1 MSLHKHALI
10 RYRIIDRMLRN
21 PQRPYPTIEELRSEC
36 EEALFGSDS
45 GEHISISTL
54 EKDLRA
60 MRTDHE
66 LGYEAP
72 IKYSKQHKG
81 YYYVDK
87 GYTIH
92 NSPLSTGDVD
102 TIKFAANTLFNF
114 REHPLFEQFRFSI
127 EKIFDRLNIS
137 DEVDDEGIESKVQFD
152 SFPDYPGKDYL
163 PLVYEAI
170 MGPHPLQMQYKKF
183 NSIEFSSRVI
193 HPYLLKEFRQRWY
206 VIGYDDK
213 SGKVRTFALDR
224 VSKLS
229 KSNRPYYLDDSFNIE
244 EYFKY
249 AFGITVGD
257 AKPVD
262 VKLHFPDHQLGYVKT
277 SPLHS
282 SQRIEIEDNGFILRL
297 RILPTY
303 EFYEK
308 LLSFGA
314 NVKVLEPKS
323 VKEALLSKIKDNLKQ
338 YE

>member
-1 MSLHKHALI
+1 
-10 RYRIIDRMLRN
+10 MLRN
-21 PQRPYPTIEELRSEC
+21 PQKPYPSIEALRSEC
-36 EEALFGSDS
+36 EEALFGSTS
-45 GEHISISTL
+45 GEHISISTI

-60 MRTDHE
+60 MRSDLE

-72 IKYSKQHKG
+72 IKYSKQNRG
-81 YYYVDK
+81 YFYEQVD
-87 GYTIH
+87 YTIH
-92 NSPLSTGDVD
+92 NSPLSSDDVD

-137 DEVDDEGIESKVQFD
+137 ENVDDAGIQSKVRFD

-170 MGPHPLQMQYKKF
+170 MDPYPLQMRYKKF
-183 NSIEFSSRVI
+183 NSTEYSVRVI

-206 VIGYDDK
+206 VIGFDDK
-213 SGKVRTFALDR
+213 SNKVRTFALDR
-224 VSKLS
+224 ISKLER
-229 KSNRPYYLDDSFNIE
+229 SNRPFNLDSSFDTD

-257 AKPVD
+257 SKPVE
-262 VKLHFPDHQLGYVKT
+262 VKLSFPMYQLGYIQT
-277 SPLHS
+277 SPLHD
-282 SQRIEIEDNGFILRL
+282 SQKIEIEEAGFSLKL
-297 RILPTY
+297 KVLPTY

-323 VKEALLSKIKDNLKQ
+323 VKNELKQKIKDNLKQ